1 MSSTTAL
8 PRFQMLTP
16 DSCEL
21 IHRASLE
28 ILRRTG
34 VRVYHAEALK
44 LLAGSG
50 AVHIEGDLV
59 RFQPGLVE
67 WALRGVPSRIA
78 LCRRGSD
85 EVVAA
90 LEGTN
95 VTFGTG
101 SDCPTYL
108 DPRTGGRRPF
118 RLADNVDCIHVVD
131 ALPELQFCMSMGIPT
146 EVQTSPYR
154 QQFALMLE
162 HTSKPIVFVCNDRSD
177 CEAIVA
183 MASAAA
189 GGIERLQVSPAILL
203 YSEPSSPLRHT
214 ETATGKLLYMAE
226 QSLPVV
232 HVPAPV
238 QGATAPV
245 TLAGALAQA
254 NAEMLSGL
262 VIHQLKRA
270 GAPFV
275 YGSGILHLDM
285 RSMISVYT
293 SPEFVLARVAVAE
306 MGRFYGMPTWGFAG
320 DANSCVVDEQAASE
334 ATFSIFAALLAG
346 NNLTH
351 DIGYLESGLTTS
363 PEMIVLCDEIISML
377 RAFMAGVSFTDN
389 TLALDVIHEVG
400 PDGTF
405 LDSEHTLQNFRGL
418 WRPSLFSRL
427 GGAAWAGE
435 GSRRLGDH
443 LRERTLG
450 LIETHRPEPLPPGV
464 RDEVEYILNEDQRTP
479 TGLAAHET

>member
-1 MSSTTAL
+1 MNPTIAL
-8 PRFQMLTP
+8 PQFQMLTP
-16 DSCEL
+16 GHCESV
-21 IHRASLE
+21 HRASLE

-50 AVHIEGDLV
+50 AVHIDGDLV

-67 WALRGVPSRIA
+67 WALRQVPSRIA

-101 SDCPTYL
+101 SDCLTYL
-108 DPRTGGRRPF
+108 DPRTGERRPF

-162 HTSKPIVFVCNDRSD
+162 HTSKPIVFVCDDRAD

-189 GGIERLQVSPAILL
+189 GGIERLRQSPSLLL
-203 YSEPSSPLRHT
+203 YSEPSSPLRHS

-232 HVPAPV
+232 HSPAPV

-254 NAEMLSGL
+254 NAEVLSGL

-275 YGSGILHLDM
+275 YGCGMHHLDM

-334 ATFSIFAALLAG
+334 ATFSILAALLAG

-377 RAFMAGVSFTDN
+377 RAFMAGISLDHDA
-389 TLALDVIHEVG
+389 LALDLIHEVG
-400 PDGTF
+400 PGGTF
-405 LDSEHTLQNFRGL
+405 LDTEHTFQNFRSL
-418 WRPSLFSRL
+418 WRPQLFSRL
-427 GGAAWAGE
+427 GAAAWDQQ
-435 GSRRLGDH
+435 GSRPLGEH

-450 LIETHRPEPLPPGV
+450 VVETHEPDPLLPGV
-464 RDEVEYILNEDQRTP
+464 KDEVCYILAQ
-479 TGLAAHET
+479 TGAVAGA